1 MSDPQGEQASATTQ
15 PLPQASGAPPDPR
28 NDDKK
33 ARKKSKVRAAWIS
46 FVGRI
51 VAQSVGAAATI
62 GLGFAVLGQYH
73 EASASASD
81 GSLKPAPLVERRA
94 VRLRARPVSSDPAL
108 AVFPFRDLSP
118 DLAQERLADGISEML
133 VAALARVGT
142 LRVLSRTSSLH
153 YAGLQ
158 KPMPELAGELDADFI
173 LEGSVARSG
182 DAVRVVARLID
193 ARSDEHRWVGR
204 YDRQSGDLLREQADV
219 ADLIAREIAAVRGRD
234 PRFNQ

>member
-1 MSDPQGEQASATTQ
+1 MGEPQLEQTSPPTQ
-15 PLPQASGAPPDPR
+15 PVSTGSGAPTDPR
-28 NDDKK
+28 SDDKK
-33 ARKKSKVRAAWIS
+33 AKRKNKVRAAWIS
-46 FVGRI
+46 FIGRI

-81 GSLKPAPLVERRA
+81 GSLKTAPLVERGS
-94 VRLRARPVSSDPAL
+94 VRLRTRPNSSDPAL
-108 AVFPFRDLSP
+108 AVLPFRDLSP
-118 DLAQERLADGISEML
+118 GLAHERLADGISEML
-133 VAALARVGT
+133 VAALARLGT

-158 KPMPELAGELDADFI
+158 KPMPEIAGEMDADLI
-173 LEGSVARSG
+173 LEGSVARAG
-182 DAVRVVARLID
+182 DVVRVVARLID

-204 YDRQSGDLLREQADV
+204 YDLQSKDLLTEQADV
-219 ADLIAREIAAVRGRD
+219 ADLIAREIASLRGRD